1 MIVSKVENKMVEI
14 VPVAVDVH
22 GQVVLIEDGVVVISG

>member
-1 MIVSKVENKMVEI
+1 MIVSKAENKMVEI

-22 GQVVLIEDGVVVISG
+22 GQVVLIEDGVAVISG